1 MDTQT
6 KPSAKFLFESKFI
19 KIDGYKI
26 HYVEKG
32 EGEPILFIHG
42 NPTSSY
48 LWRNILPTVA
58 NVTGKRGIA
67 LDLLGF
73 GKSDKPDIEYT
84 LKLHNHIVEKFI
96 EELGLD
102 SLTLVLHDWGGPL
115 GMHYAVH
122 HPKKIKAIAL
132 METFMWDMR
141 WQAFPVLLRVIFWL
155 LRSPAGFFL
164 IQVMNIFIN
173 QFIPAGVVNKD
184 KLTDEVMRNYREPF
198 PTIKSRRA
206 IRVFPKL
213 LPINGKPRA
222 SAEVMKEIE
231 TGLSSFTCPMLW
243 ILNEQGS
250 LTEKDIP
257 WLREKIP
264 QITTKN
270 FGQGKHFMQEDNP
283 EKLSQILSDWILNK
297 K

>member
-1 MDTQT
+1 
-6 KPSAKFLFESKFI
+6 FESKFI
-19 KIDGYKI
+19 TIDGYKI

-141 WQAFPVLLRVIFWL
+141 WQAFPVMLRVMLWL
-155 LRSPAGFFL
+155 LRSPAGFFM

-222 SAEVMKEIE
+222 GAEVMKEIE